1 VVAGALITEKKGG
14 KELARNIFTTFIP
27 LFENAAEHGALFSP
41 FYGAAGFLI
50 FINKS

>member
-14 KELARNIFTTFIP
+14 KELARNIFTAFIP
-27 LFENAAEHGALFSP
+27 FFENAAEHALFSP